1 MKSRAKA
8 GKACF
13 RFLHFFMLHFGV
25 FAFAPF
31 VVYMFQDVDCAL
43 LAPQTLLPRVSGLC
57 STLSIYMLCTFAL
70 LALACAGC
78 ALLTATPSE
87 ARRPLGRQHEGCVR
101 EVCWRVNTLVASH

>member
-57 STLSIYMLCTFAL
+57 STLSICSVPSLCWRWH
-70 LALACAGC
+70 ALA
-78 ALLTATPSE
+78 AL
-87 ARRPLGRQHEGCVR
+87 C
-101 EVCWRVNTLVASH
+101 